1 MCGIAGVWGHAD
13 IKKMTNLLQHRGPD
27 GEGYFSNPFI
37 HLGVKRLGIIDPANG
52 HQPMFNEDKSIVCIF
67 NGEIFNYL
75 SLKKELIHFG
85 HHFSTK
91 SDTEVLVHAY
101 EQWGLSCVNHFN
113 GMFAFALWDNP
124 QKKLFLARDRF
135 GEKPLYYALDQN
147 RLLFASEIKSIHA
160 VYKTSPSLTQDFL
173 CFETCCYENTLFKN
187 IYSLLPGHYLV
198 FDGKKLVKNQYWQL
212 NINSG
217 NKKLKQNECIEELR
231 YLIQDSIHLRKQSDV
246 PVGVFISGGL
256 DSSIIA
262 SLADSS
268 QYFSCKYTCYGSAYD
283 ESFYVNELLTK
294 LKKTNRIHFV
304 EPNEDDFIENIHS
317 VIYHLD
323 QPIAT
328 ASSLSEFLIAKKAS
342 KYVKVILNGQG
353 ADELFGGYI
362 RYILMLHK
370 KIFPEFK
377 DYLPLLQYLLKA
389 KNNNIPRQYFHLLKR
404 GKTGKCFN
412 KYIQPFFNNASRCLL
427 NNMLFCDI
435 QISLPSLLTMND
447 RASSAFGI
455 ENRSPFLD
463 HRISEFAFSL
473 PEYLKINH
481 HTTKYIL
488 REAAKGWIPETI
500 RTRKD
505 KKGLITPV
513 NQWLNGKI
521 KKWADST
528 LDSLKKRNLNLSPL
542 RNNRGEFDRSTYH
555 LVCLELWFQ
564 KFFPDF
570 NN

>member
-1 MCGIAGVWGHAD
+1 MCGIAGAWGHAD

-27 GEGYFSNPFI
+27 DEGYYSSSHI
-37 HLGVKRLGIIDPANG
+37 HFGVKRLGIIDLENG
-52 HQPMFNEDKSIVCIF
+52 HQPMFNKDKSVVCIF

-101 EQWGLSCVNHFN
+101 EQWGISCVDHFN
-113 GMFAFALWDNP
+113 GMFAFAIWDNH

-160 VYKTSPSLTQDFL
+160 VYKTSPHITQDFL
-173 CFETCCYENTLFKN
+173 CFETSCYENTLFKN
-187 IYSLLPGHYLV
+187 IYSLLPGHYLI
-198 FDGKKLVKNQYWQL
+198 FDGKKLVKKQYWKFK
-212 NINSG
+212 INSG
-217 NKKLKQNECIEELR
+217 NDKLKLNDYIEELR
-231 YLIQDSIHLRKQSDV
+231 YLIKDSIHLRQQSDV
-246 PVGVFISGGL
+246 PIGIFVSGGL

-262 SLADSS
+262 SLSHSS
-268 QYFSCKYTCYGSAYD
+268 HYFSCNYTSYGTAYD
-283 ESFYVNELLTK
+283 ESSYTKELLK
-294 LKKTNRIHFV
+294 RPQPNDIHFI
-304 EPNEDDFIENIHS
+304 EPDENAFIENIHRM
-317 VIYHLD
+317 IYHLD

-328 ASSLSEFLIAKKAS
+328 ASSLSEFLLAKKAS

-353 ADELFGGYI
+353 ADEIFGGYI

-370 KIFPEFK
+370 KNFPEFQ
-377 DYLPLLQYLLKA
+377 DYLPLLQYLLRS
-389 KNNNIPRQYFHLLKR
+389 KNSSSSRQYFHLLKR
-404 GKTGKCFN
+404 GKAGKCFN
-412 KYIQPFFNNASRCLL
+412 TYIQPFFKNPESLL
-427 NNMLFCDI
+427 NNMLNCDI
-435 QISLPSLLTMND
+435 HLSLPSLLTMND
-447 RASSAFGI
+447 RASSAYGL

-463 HRISEFAFSL
+463 HRIAEFVFSL
-473 PEYLKINH
+473 PEKLKING

-513 NQWLNGKI
+513 NLWLNGKI
-521 KKWADST
+521 KKWTDST
-528 LDSLKKRNLNLSPL
+528 LLSLSKRNLNLSPL
-542 RNNRGEFDRSTYH
+542 KNNRGEFDRSTYH

-570 NN
+570 FK